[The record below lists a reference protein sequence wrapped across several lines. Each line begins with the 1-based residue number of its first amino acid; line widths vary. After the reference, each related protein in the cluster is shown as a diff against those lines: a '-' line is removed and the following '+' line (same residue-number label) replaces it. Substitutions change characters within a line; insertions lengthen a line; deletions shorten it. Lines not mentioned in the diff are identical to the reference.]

1 MYEVKRFGKV
11 LGRILG
17 HRDPDATKRA
27 AEVRFGKGVTLAKV
41 L

>member
-17 HRDPDATKRA
+17 HRNPDATKRA
-27 AEVRFGKGVTLAKV
+27 AEDKFGKGVTLARI